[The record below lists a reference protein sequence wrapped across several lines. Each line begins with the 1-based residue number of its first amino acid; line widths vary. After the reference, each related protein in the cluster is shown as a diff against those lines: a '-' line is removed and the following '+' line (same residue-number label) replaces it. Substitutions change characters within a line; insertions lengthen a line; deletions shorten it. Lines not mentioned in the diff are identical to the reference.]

1 MALDLVL
8 YGAFAAGFVAGRLTR
23 WRSPWVGRAAAGTV
37 GLLLFLLGVSLGRLD
52 LSAVQSEV
60 PLAVAFAV
68 LTLVLTLVVARI
80 LAPRPPISTPSP
92 RLGRASFL
100 TPLLFVFAVVLGV
113 LVGHSAG
120 VNPGPSTE
128 YVLYALLVLVGFD
141 LTIDPKRL
149 RSAWAAIASA
159 VVGGFAVGALF
170 VGLGLVPAGASFAT
184 AGAFGW
190 YSLAGPLVAGRL
202 GASLGL
208 FAFLANF
215 LRENLTMLA
224 APWAGPRVGGSG
236 LAAMGGATSMDTTLY
251 FATRYGGE
259 GAGTIALAT
268 GVVLTLV
275 AGLVVPVLLLL
286 P

>member
-1 MALDLVL
+1 VALDLVL

-23 WRSPWVGRAAAGTV
+23 WRSPWVGRAAAATV
-37 GLLLFLLGVSLGRLD
+37 GLLLFLLGISLGRLD
-52 LSAVQSEV
+52 LSVVQSEV

-68 LTLVLTLVVARI
+68 ATLALTLLLARI
-80 LAPRPPISTPSP
+80 LAPRPPVPSKSTV
-92 RLGRASFL
+92 LGRASLL
-100 TPLLFVFAVVLGV
+100 TPLVFVLAVVAGV
-113 LVGHSAG
+113 GVGHSVG
-120 VNPGPSTE
+120 VNPGSTTE
-128 YVLYALLVLVGFD
+128 YVLYALLALVGFD
-141 LTIDPKRL
+141 LTIDPRRL
-149 RSAWAAIASA
+149 RSAWAPIASA
-159 VVGGFAVGALF
+159 VIGGFAVGAVF
-170 VGLGLVPAGASFAT
+170 IGLGLVPVGASLAT

-236 LAAMGGATSMDTTLY
+236 VAAMGGATSMDTTLY
-251 FATRYGGE
+251 FAARYGGE
-259 GAGTIALAT
+259 GAGTLALAT
-268 GVVLTLV
+268 GIVLTLV

>member
-8 YGAFAAGFVAGRLTR
+8 YGAFAAGFAAGRLTR
-23 WRSPWVGRAAAGTV
+23 WRSPWVGRAAAATV
-37 GLLLFLLGVSLGRLD
+37 GVLLFLLGVSLGRLD

-60 PLAVAFAV
+60 PLAAAFAV
-68 LTLVLTLVVARI
+68 LTLAVTILLVRI
-80 LAPRPPISTPSP
+80 LAPPAPSSRTSP
-92 RLGRASFL
+92 APGRANL
-100 TPLLFVFAVVLGV
+100 LPPLVYVLAVVAGV
-113 LVGHSAG
+113 IVGHTAN
-120 VNPGPSTE
+120 VNPGTTTE
-128 YVLYALLVLVGFD
+128 YVLYALLALVGFD
-141 LTIDPKRL
+141 LTLDPKRL
-149 RSAWAAIASA
+149 RAAWAPIASA
-159 VVGGFAVGALF
+159 VVGGFAVAAMF
-170 VGLGLVPAGASFAT
+170 VGLGLVPAGASLAT

-224 APWAGPRVGGSG
+224 APWAGPRVSGAG

-268 GVVLTLV
+268 GIVLTLV